1 MWHLNLLVLLLLLQ
15 LHNRLDNH
23 NPKSQW
29 NPAAHVP
36 LEWGR
41 ELYINENF
49 RLNIRK
55 KKKCLIP
62 FV

>member
-1 MWHLNLLVLLLLLQ
+1 MWHLNLLVLLRLLQ

-29 NPAAHVP
+29 NPAAHMP
-36 LEWGR
+36 MERGR

-49 RLNIRK
+49 
-55 KKKCLIP
+55 
-62 FV
+62 